1 MFVLPTSKPSFGHSF
16 EEGGGIS
23 TNSDFNRPMADA
35 PILEKCIT
43 FGPWGTN
50 ISFSAGKE
58 CIYIPDGFIKKIR
71 ILHGMC
77 IDGIEFQSDSS
88 TGARQKSFFGRQRGE
103 RTDMV
108 TALI

>member
-1 MFVLPTSKPSFGHSF
+1 MGH
-16 EEGGGIS
+16 EHL
-23 TNSDFNRPMADA
+23 
-35 PILEKCIT
+35 ILSRERV
-43 FGPWGTN
+43 
-50 ISFSAGKE
+50 
-58 CIYIPDGFIKKIR
+58 YLLKKIR